1 MKQYNTRVTVQ
12 LDFNFLN
19 SAGDSMSPDEIK
31 AGVINMLNTVGVSGI
46 NKLQGFQQNNINFKV
61 ESMNKVVSPEDEIET
76 DLMEYDLFD

>member
-61 ESMNKVVSPEDEIET
+61 ESMNKVASPEDEIET

>member
-31 AGVINMLNTVGVSGI
+31 AGIINMLNSIGI
-46 NKLQGFQQNNINFKV
+46 NNIDKLQGFQQNNINFKV
-61 ESMNKVVSPEDEIET
+61 ESMNKVASPEDEIET